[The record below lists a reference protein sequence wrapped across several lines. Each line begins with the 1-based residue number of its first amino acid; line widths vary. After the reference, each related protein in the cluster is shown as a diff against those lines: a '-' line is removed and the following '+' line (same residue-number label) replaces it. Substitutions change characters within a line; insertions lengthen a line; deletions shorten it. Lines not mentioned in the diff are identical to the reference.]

1 MRSLFSH
8 KIHWIVSLIQIEKQ
22 GQVLNDNLI
31 SMSLNGKRENNE
43 MPKEVSFIN
52 AIVIYYL

>member
-43 MPKEVSFIN
+43 MPKELSLIK